1 MRVTNILLV
10 EQHLMPDFA
19 HPAHPPPTNTRTH
32 TNKKGHCLLNDLC
45 PSHLQPTRFFFQFPS
60 RRMHKFFLSHNCPK
74 IKENIYSISLESSNK
89 PDSTIPISI
98 KSKKSIQT

>member
-32 TNKKGHCLLNDLC
+32 TNKKGHCLPNDLC
-45 PSHLQPTRFFFQFPS
+45 PSHLQPTRFFFS
-60 RRMHKFFLSHNCPK
+60 
-74 IKENIYSISLESSNK
+74 
-89 PDSTIPISI
+89 IPITTNAQVFFI
-98 KSKKSIQT
+98 TQLPKNKRKHLFHKS

>member
-32 TNKKGHCLLNDLC
+32 TNKKGHCLPNDLC
-45 PSHLQPTRFFFQFPS
+45 PSHLQPTRFFFNSHHDECTSFFITQLPKNKRKHLF
-60 RRMHKFFLSHNCPK
+60 HKS
-74 IKENIYSISLESSNK
+74 
-89 PDSTIPISI
+89 
-98 KSKKSIQT
+98 